1 MRKLLFLPLALVM
14 MGQMCSESDIEKI
27 AVALNAATKSVG
39 VVQDAAIA
47 AFDSGLFTDDVNDEG
62 EVVQTAKQ
70 KADAI
75 VQICKEVQMAILLSN
90 NLTRQFSEL
99 PQGGR
104 DQLLEILIPVMDTLE
119 VAVSDAELS
128 HIADDNLR
136 AAVALGFRTAL
147 GVMQTAQVILEA
159 SDAN

>member
-1 MRKLLFLPLALVM
+1 MRKLLFLPLALVL
-14 MGQMCSESDIEKI
+14 MGAWCNESDIEKI
-27 AVALNAATKSVG
+27 ATALNTATKSVG
-39 VVQDAAIA
+39 VVQDATIA
-47 AFDSGLFTDDVNDEG
+47 AHDTLG
-62 EVVQTAKQ
+62 EETFPKAD
-70 KADAI
+70 ADAI

-119 VAVSDAELS
+119 VAVSDTELS
-128 HIADDNLR
+128 LITDDNLR
-136 AAVALGFRTAL
+136 AAVTLGFRTAL
-147 GVMQTAQVILEA
+147 GVMQTAQIILEA